1 VSEATAIEV
10 AVGPC
15 VVLGIVNLWELQTSI
30 KVEVLSMEVLMGTEN
45 LDQWNNDT
53 SLFYIYYNHYY

>member
-1 VSEATAIEV
+1 MSEATAIEV
-10 AVGPC
+10 AVGTC